1 MVDARSCFV
10 VGFFP
15 LSYLFVF
22 GWGLFLFFPPFLF
35 SSNYLC
41 MDISVRNHSKVYFS
55 VVQMFPLI
63 TENTSFPKLQSELQE
78 V

>member
-10 VGFFP
+10 GFFSP
-15 LSYLFVF
+15 KLFIRF
-22 GWGLFLFFPPFLF
+22 WLGFIFIFPPFLF

-41 MDISVRNHSKVYFS
+41 MDISFRNHSKVPFS
-55 VVQMFPLI
+55 VVQVFPLI
-63 TENTSFPKLQSELQE
+63 TENTSFPKLQSDLQE